1 MTIAEIKEAVSKT
14 KEMKAMAQAEMLE
27 LKTQAAEKQ
36 RQRAEAVAAG
46 DVETYTALQHEPEET
61 LVKINALKAAIFKP
75 LLSRKEILETWNPYI
90 KAKNKT
96 FSRKVEAYKKARADL
111 CAQFMEI
118 VEMQRE
124 TLEEHKAVLWLL
136 QDQAEYRRRLGDK
149 ESYERGVEAPALL
162 ERPSSLNTV
171 QYNGMATYP
180 DAAFFVAGGELKEDQ
195 RGAISIVLLSR
206 TPVSAESLQGD
217 NFIDHPWNYA
227 PGKGQDA
234 RLSDYLQKK

>member
-1 MTIAEIKEAVSKT
+1 MTIAEIKEAAGKT
-14 KEMKAMAQAEMLE
+14 KEMKARAQAEMLE
-27 LKTQAAEKQ
+27 LKSQAAEKQ

-136 QDQAEYRRRLGDK
+136 QDQAEYRRRLGNEENPMD
-149 ESYERGVEAPALL
+149 GVEAPALM
-162 ERPSSLNTV
+162 EKPSLANSV
-171 QYNGMATYP
+171 HYNGTATYP
-180 DAAFFVAGGELKEDQ
+180 DVAFFIAGGELNADQ
-195 RGAISIVLLSR
+195 RGPISTVLLNRS
-206 TPVSAESLQGD
+206 PVSAESLKGD
-217 NFIDHPWNYA
+217 FFWDHPWAYMS
-227 PGKGQDA
+227 P
-234 RLSDYLQKK
+234 KK